1 MNLDPLIQNM
11 FSQLKRT
18 TIRAPE
24 PAVEAKP
31 EKKRTARL
39 NAKLAGI
46 FDQAKGCSVR
56 VIPTSGDF
64 LVEVRPKGRRRTYDM
79 LLSEVARIIITRT
92 ALAEKG
98 KR

>member
-1 MNLDPLIQNM
+1 MNIDPLIQNM
-11 FSQLKRT
+11 FAQLKRT
-18 TIRAPE
+18 IGHAPE
-24 PAVEAKP
+24 SINGVKP

-46 FDQAKGCSVR
+46 FDQSKGCTVR